1 MTDIQYKREQ
11 VFWVLSAVFLS
22 SMAMLNIIGLT
33 KFVNI
38 FGLSVAVGI
47 LPYPIT
53 FLCTDLISELYG
65 KKRANFI
72 VWLGFFVNLMIFFFV
87 WLAESLPSV
96 GPEFQ
101 PPWQTFELAKEVFF
115 ADGTS
120 GSGEVSLFSFIYK
133 CTTSSVVASMI
144 AYLAAQLCDVHLFHF
159 FKELTKG
166 KHLWLRNNFST
177 LVSQLVDSLAV
188 IGITFGAAFMR
199 GDMALKAFLVLIL
212 SNYAFKVATALLDTP
227 FFYFFTHKLKKDLE
241 IS

>member
-1 MTDIQYKREQ
+1 MTDLQYKREQ
-11 VFWVLSAVFLS
+11 VFWILSAVFLS

-33 KFVNI
+33 KFVNV

-72 VWLGFFVNLMIFFFV
+72 VWLGFFINLMIFFFV
-87 WLAESLPSV
+87 WLAQNLPAV
-96 GPEFQ
+96 DLMFQ
-101 PPWQTFELAKEVFF
+101 PPWQTIELAKEVFY
-115 ADGTS
+115 ADGTRAN
-120 GSGEVSLFSFIYK
+120 GEVSLFSFIYK
-133 CTTSSVVASMI
+133 CTAGSVMASMV
-144 AYLAAQLCDVHLFHF
+144 AYLAAQLCDVHLFHY
-159 FKELTKG
+159 FKALTKG

-199 GDMALKAFLVLIL
+199 GEIALGAFLVLIG
-212 SNYAFKVATALLDTP
+212 SNYAFKVGAALLDTP
-227 FFYFFTHKLKKDLE
+227 FFYFFTTKLKKELE
-241 IS
+241 F